1 MQDRSLTRN
10 GIYKALLNI
19 FNLVV
24 PLLVGPYI
32 NGLLSE
38 ELYGI
43 YNRVYTEF
51 SVILTLASFGIY
63 NYGVR
68 EISRVRDDPAAMNRL
83 FTSLFLIGIVSNGL
97 AMALYIGYAFWRS
110 GTQIEIYVYLV
121 FIIQF
126 AANMFYVEFANEAKE
141 NYRFIMIKTILV
153 RIGYLASIFIFV
165 RKPEDVVPYA
175 IVISMTVFVNNI
187 LSYIKIRQDVHFD
200 FGGIKIKKHLFPLVV
215 SLVIANVDIF
225 YFQLDKIMLSPLV
238 SDIAVT
244 EYFIPTNM
252 VGMVSAVPLALINV
266 AIPRTSALLGE
277 GKRGEYEQVL
287 AMTAEKY
294 LALVIPI
301 NFGFIV
307 LAKEIMQLYT
317 LDVYTYTWPVLIL
330 AAISRIALSYQS
342 ILNNLVMY
350 VNSREKQQVIMLAL
364 FGVVNLIMNVILA
377 VLGCF
382 TVMTSLATT
391 TLAIM
396 LFVITC
402 HIYAVKKLGV
412 DSRIFSRRSC
422 GYIAASALF
431 IPAALLIRSLH
442 MNYWLNIAVIIAVCV
457 ALYAAYLIITKDAL
471 AAELLNATVFRGRN
485 RSGEK

>member
-32 NGLLSE
+32 NGLLNE

-175 IVISMTVFVNNI
+175 VVISMTVFVNNI

-200 FGGIKIKKHLFPLVV
+200 FGGIKIKKHLFPLIV
-215 SLVIANVDIF
+215 SLIIANVDIF

-266 AIPRTSALLGE
+266 AIPRTSALLSTGRRE
-277 GKRGEYEQVL
+277 EYESVL
-287 AMTAEKY
+287 TATTEKY
-294 LALVIPI
+294 LALVIPM
-301 NFGFIV
+301 NFGFMV

-330 AAISRIALSYQS
+330 AAVSRIALSYQS
-342 ILNNLVMY
+342 VLNNLVMY

-364 FGVVNLIMNVILA
+364 FGGVNLIMNFVLA
-377 VLGCF
+377 ALGCF

-391 TLAIM
+391 TLAVIM
-396 LFVITC
+396 FVVTC
-402 HIYAVKKLGV
+402 HIYAVKKMGV
-412 DSRIFSRRSC
+412 NSGIFSKRSC
-422 GYIAASALF
+422 GYLVASALF
-431 IPAALLIRSLH
+431 IPLALLIRQAGLNH
-442 MNYWLNIAVIIAVCV
+442 WLNIAAIVIACV

-471 AAELLNATVFRGRN
+471 AYELLNATVFRGRN
-485 RSGEK
+485 KSGEN